1 MVIGTIVR
9 WVTQQQQLTTERD
22 TTFFVLLTPPEKHE
36 SPWWLSSRVGKERTW
51 IHPTVAERKRKVSK
65 GVIVLMVFLQHIYIY
80 MYYILYMYI
89 CIHIYLNA
97 LRGCSEIRTLFCVVW
112 QPCSLYMVWN
122 GSWCSWLLSSPS
134 QHPSK
139 VVLLKWS
146 PSCDVWLP
154 GEPWA
159 SPPFIHLSTNC
170 FKCSWGKTMCMSENW
185 VPSGNLT

>member
-1 MVIGTIVR
+1 MGHTATATYNWAGHDVLRAFNPLVIVIQG
-9 WVTQQQQLTTERD
+9 WKGKNLN
-22 TTFFVLLTPPEKHE
+22 PPT
-36 SPWWLSSRVGKERTW
+36 SC
-51 IHPTVAERKRKVSK
+51 RKDFRKVSK
-65 GVIVLMVFLQHIYIY
+65 GLIVLMVFLQHIYIY
-80 MYYILYMYI
+80 IHVYTVYVYMYI

-159 SPPFIHLSTNC
+159 SPPFICQPTVSSAAEEKLFVCLKIGYPLVN
-170 FKCSWGKTMCMSENW
+170 
-185 VPSGNLT
+185 

>member
-1 MVIGTIVR
+1 MGHTATATYN
-9 WVTQQQQLTTERD
+9 WAGHD
-22 TTFFVLLTPPEKHE
+22 VLRAPKT
-36 SPWWLSSRVGKERTW
+36 PWWSSSRVGKNLNP
-51 IHPTVAERKRKVSK
+51 PTSCRKETK
-65 GVIVLMVFLQHIYIY
+65 GFQRFNCPDGLPATYIYIP
-80 MYYILYMYI
+80 MYILYMYI
-89 CIHIYLNA
+89 CIRHTVYLNA

-170 FKCSWGKTMCMSENW
+170 FKCSWGKTICMSENW
-185 VPSGNLT
+185 VPSGKLT